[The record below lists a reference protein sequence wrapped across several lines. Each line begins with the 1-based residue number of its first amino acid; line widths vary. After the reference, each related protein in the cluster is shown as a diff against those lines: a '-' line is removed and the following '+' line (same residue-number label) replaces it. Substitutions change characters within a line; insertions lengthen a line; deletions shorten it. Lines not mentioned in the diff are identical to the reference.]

1 MKAAQKKDIETLAE
15 SHRRTLQILED
26 EKAMKGIY
34 ESLEAVKRGER
45 GTPGKE
51 LKRKYKRA

>member
-1 MKAAQKKDIETLAE
+1 MKADRKKESEIEAE
-15 SHRRTLQILED
+15 SRRRTLQILED
-26 EKAMKGIY
+26 KEAMKGIY
-34 ESLEAVKRGER
+34 EALEAVKKGDR